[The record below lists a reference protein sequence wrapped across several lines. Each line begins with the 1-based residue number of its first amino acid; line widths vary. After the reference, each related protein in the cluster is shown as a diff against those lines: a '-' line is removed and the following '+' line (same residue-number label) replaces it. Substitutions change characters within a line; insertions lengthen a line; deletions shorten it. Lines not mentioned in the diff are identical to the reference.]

1 MNSPNICHKKQN
13 YNVNLEKKKLKGL
26 NIMMKKMKKRRRR
39 NSQRVKNQQIP
50 KNQKRKKIRLLK
62 IKIK

>member
-50 KNQKRKKIRLLK
+50 KNQKRNKIRLLK

>member
-39 NSQRVKNQQIP
+39 NSQRVKNQQIR
-50 KNQKRKKIRLLK
+50 KNQKRNKIRLLK

>member
-1 MNSPNICHKKQN
+1 M
-13 YNVNLEKKKLKGL
+13 NLEKKKLKGL

-50 KNQKRKKIRLLK
+50 KNQKRNKIRLLK